1 MSVLIA
7 YGLWGVLPVLAYVA
21 LMAGTERHLMAPIG
35 LFSLYS
41 LVTFVTGIALNGGG
55 VISRTGLAIPWAL
68 GGCIVALMYFV
79 GTKAGTD
86 DR

>member
-1 MSVLIA
+1 MGVLIA

-21 LMAGTERHLMAPIG
+21 LMAGIERRLLPLIG

-41 LVTFVTGIALNGGG
+41 LVTFVTGIALSGQG
-55 VISRTGLAIPWAL
+55 VISRTGLALPWGL
-68 GGCIVALMYFV
+68 GAVLMALMYFV
-79 GTKAGTD
+79 GTKAGTN

>member
-1 MSVLIA
+1 MGVLIA

-21 LMAGTERHLMAPIG
+21 LMAGTERRLMAPIG

-55 VISRTGLAIPWAL
+55 VISRMGLAIPWAL

>member
-1 MSVLIA
+1 MGVLIA

-21 LMAGTERHLMAPIG
+21 LMAGTERRIMALIA

-55 VISRTGLAIPWAL
+55 VTSRTGLAIPWAL

-79 GTKAGTD
+79 GTKAGTN

>member
-1 MSVLIA
+1 MGVLIA

-21 LMAGTERHLMAPIG
+21 LMAGTERRIMVPIG

-79 GTKAGTD
+79 GTKAGTN

>member
-1 MSVLIA
+1 MGVLIA

-21 LMAGTERHLMAPIG
+21 LMAGTERRIMVPIG

-68 GGCIVALMYFV
+68 GGSIVALMYFV

>member
-1 MSVLIA
+1 
-7 YGLWGVLPVLAYVA
+7 
-21 LMAGTERHLMAPIG
+21 MAPIG

-41 LVTFVTGIALNGGG
+41 LVTFVTGIALNGEG
-55 VISRTGLAIPWAL
+55 VISRTGLAIPWVL

>member
-1 MSVLIA
+1 MGILIA

-21 LMAGTERHLMAPIG
+21 LMAGVERRLMPLIG

-41 LVTFVTGIALNGGG
+41 LVTFVTGIALNGQG
-55 VISRTGLAIPWAL
+55 VISRMGLALPWGLGAAL
-68 GGCIVALMYFV
+68 MALMYFV

>member
-1 MSVLIA
+1 MGVLIA

-21 LMAGTERHLMAPIG
+21 LMAGTQRRIMAPIG